1 MIAEPPADG
10 LPFHHD
16 AAGFAWEFLRRNPAY
31 RAAVAGTC
39 FRPAAAGDAQAEGL
53 EIVTAGMAD
62 AAARVWG
69 LDFRGTPRCSRR

>member
-1 MIAEPPADG
+1 MITAPPDDV
-10 LPFHHD
+10 PFHHD

-31 RAAVAGTC
+31 RVAAASTA
-39 FRPAAAGDAQAEGL
+39 FRPAAAGGAQAEGL

-69 LDFRGTPRCSRR
+69 LDFRGTPRCPCR